1 MDHGKLR
8 QKSNFHLTYLCTSD
22 LTMEAN
28 RRDGNKAWTP
38 LFFSFVL
45 IVGMVLGFNMRD
57 SLKNKR
63 DIGNALRRNDRI
75 EEIIGL
81 IREKYVDTI
90 NTNELYENAVTGLL
104 TPLDPHTL
112 YIPTEELESVNEDL
126 EGSFSGI
133 GIEFSILRDTLEVTS
148 VIKNGPAYKAGMIA
162 GDQILKVDDSLVA
175 GNGIT
180 SDRIMKLLRGQQN
193 SLVDLTVRKI
203 SDNKV
208 AAVTIKRDMV
218 PIYSVDA
225 ALMLDQK
232 TGYIKINRF
241 SATTYDEFVEA
252 LATLKEKGAS
262 QLIVDLRDNPGGYL
276 DAATTICDEFIDGD
290 KLLVYTNGRK
300 SGKNEYYAGEKS
312 SFEHGKIAILVDE
325 GSASASEILAGAVQD
340 WDRGIIVGRR
350 TFGKGLVQEQYEMPD
365 GSALRLTIAKYYTP
379 SGRCIQRSYKEGKE
393 AYRADIE
400 KRYEDGELTG
410 KEKTKPED
418 TTKYYT
424 ANRRLVYGGGGVK
437 PDVYVAYDTNK
448 WATVAID
455 AAYSEEMK
463 TAIWDYY
470 IRNRSKLKYNSIS
483 DFVRYFND
491 EKSVMSRYISSMPLA
506 NRKNAVQL
514 FEKNSINY
522 LNTQIKAELARYLYQ
537 DNGYYT
543 VKLKEDNV
551 VNKALTTLNSPIYD
565 KLLNR

>member
-22 LTMEAN
+22 LTMETN

-38 LFFSFVL
+38 LIFSFVL

-104 TPLDPHTL
+104 TPLDPHTV

-148 VIKNGPAYKAGMIA
+148 VIKNGPAYKVGMIA

-180 SDRIMKLLRGQQN
+180 SDRIMKLLRGQKN

-203 SDNKV
+203 SDNKL

-218 PIYSVDA
+218 PIYSIDA
-225 ALMLDQK
+225 ALMVDPK

-252 LATLKEKGAS
+252 LATLNEKGAS

-276 DAATTICDEFIDGD
+276 DAATSICDEFIDGD

-470 IRNRSKLKYNSIS
+470 IQNRSKLRYNSIS

-537 DNGYYT
+537 DNGYYS

-565 KLLNR
+565 QLLNR

>member
-1 MDHGKLR
+1 MDHATAGR
-8 QKSNFHLTYLCTSD
+8 KSNFHLTYLCISD
-22 LTMEAN
+22 LKMDAN

-38 LFFSFVL
+38 LFFSIVL
-45 IVGMVLGFNMRD
+45 ILGMVFGFNMRD
-57 SLKNKR
+57 SLKSKR
-63 DIGNALRRNDRI
+63 NIGTAIRRNDRI

-81 IREKYVDTI
+81 IKEKYVDSI
-90 NTNELYENAVTGLL
+90 NANELYENAVTGLL
-104 TPLDPHTL
+104 NPLDPHTV
-112 YIPTEELESVNEDL
+112 YIPSDELESVNEDL

-133 GIEFSILRDTLEVTS
+133 GIEFSLLHDTLEVTS

-203 SDNKV
+203 SDNKL

-218 PIYSVDA
+218 PIYSIDA
-225 ALMLDQK
+225 ALMVDPK

-276 DAATTICDEFIDGD
+276 DAATSICDEFIDGD

-300 SGKNEYYAGEKS
+300 SEKNEYYAGEKS

-379 SGRCIQRSYKEGKE
+379 SGRCIQRSYKDGKE

-400 KRYEDGELTG
+400 KRLEDGELTG
-410 KEKTKPED
+410 KEKQTPED
-418 TTKYYT
+418 TTKFYT

-437 PDVYVAYDTNK
+437 PDIYVAYDTSK
-448 WATVAID
+448 WSADAIE

-470 IRNRSKLKYNSIS
+470 IQNRSKLKYNSIS
-483 DFVRYFND
+483 DFVNHFND
-491 EKSVMSRYISSMPLA
+491 EKSVITRYTSSIPLA
-506 NRKNAVQL
+506 NRKNAAQL
-514 FEKNSINY
+514 FEKKSINY
-522 LNTQIKAELARYLYQ
+522 LSTQIKAELARYLYQ
-537 DNGYYT
+537 DNGCYA

-551 VNKALTTLNSPIYD
+551 VNKALSTLNSPIYD

>member
-1 MDHGKLR
+1 M
-8 QKSNFHLTYLCTSD
+8 TYLCISD
-22 LTMEAN
+22 LTMDAN

-45 IVGMVLGFNMRD
+45 ILGMVLGFNMRD
-57 SLKNKR
+57 SLRSKR
-63 DIGNALRRNDRI
+63 DIGTALRRTDRI

-81 IREKYVDTI
+81 IKEKYVDSV
-90 NTNELYENAVTGLL
+90 NTNELYENAVNGLL
-104 TPLDPHTL
+104 NPLDPHTV
-112 YIPTEELESVNEDL
+112 YIPSDELESVNEDL

-175 GNGIT
+175 GTGIT
-180 SDRIMKLLRGQQN
+180 SERIMKLLRGQQN
-193 SLVDLTVRKI
+193 SLVDLTVKKI
-203 SDNKV
+203 SDNKL

-218 PIYSVDA
+218 PLYSIDA
-225 ALMLDQK
+225 SLMVDQK

-252 LATLKEKGAS
+252 LTSLKEKGAT
-262 QLIVDLRDNPGGYL
+262 QLILDLRDNPGGYM
-276 DAATTICDEFIDGD
+276 DAATSICDEFIDGD

-312 SFEHGKIAILVDE
+312 SFESGKIAILVDE

-365 GSALRLTIAKYYTP
+365 GSAIRLTIAKYYTP
-379 SGRCIQRSYKEGKE
+379 SGRCIQRSYKDGKE

-400 KRYEDGELTG
+400 KRLEDGELTG
-410 KEKTKPED
+410 KEKQTPED
-418 TTKYYT
+418 TTKFYT

-448 WATVAID
+448 WSATALD

-463 TAIWDYY
+463 TAIWDYF
-470 IRNRSKLKYNSIS
+470 IQNRSKLNYKTIS
-483 DFVRYFND
+483 DFVHFFND
-491 EKSVMSRYISSMPLA
+491 EKSVITRYISSLPLTKQ
-506 NRKNAVQL
+506 KNAMEL
-514 FEKNSINY
+514 FEKKSINY
-522 LNTQIKAELARYLYQ
+522 LNTQIKAELARYLFQ
-537 DNGYYT
+537 DNGYYS

-551 VNKALTTLNSPIYD
+551 VNKALTALNSPIYD
-565 KLLNR
+565 QLLNR

>member
-1 MDHGKLR
+1 MMW

-22 LTMEAN
+22 LTMDAN

-45 IVGMVLGFNMRD
+45 ILGMVLGFNMRD
-57 SLKNKR
+57 SLRSKR
-63 DIGNALRRNDRI
+63 DIGTALRRNDRI

-81 IREKYVDTI
+81 IKEKYVDSV
-90 NTNELYENAVTGLL
+90 NTNELYEDAVTGLL
-104 TPLDPHTL
+104 SPLDPHTV
-112 YIPTEELESVNEDL
+112 YIPTDELESVNEDL

-203 SDNKV
+203 SDNKL

-218 PIYSVDA
+218 PIYSIDA
-225 ALMLDQK
+225 TLMVDQK

-241 SATTYDEFVEA
+241 SATTYEEFVDA
-252 LATLKEKGAS
+252 LATLKQRGAT

-276 DAATTICDEFIDGD
+276 DAATSICDEFIDGD

-312 SFEHGKIAILVDE
+312 GFENGKIAILVDE

-379 SGRCIQRSYKEGKE
+379 SGRCIQRSYKDGKE

-400 KRYEDGELTG
+400 KRLEDGELTG
-410 KEKTKPED
+410 TEKTTPED
-418 TTKYYT
+418 TTKFYT

-448 WATVAID
+448 WSATALD

-470 IRNRSKLKYNSIS
+470 IQNRSKLNFKTIS
-483 DFVRYFND
+483 DFVHFFND
-491 EKSVMSRYISSMPLA
+491 EKTVITRYISSLA
-506 NRKNAVQL
+506 LSKRKNAMQL
-514 FEKNSINY
+514 FEKKSINY
-522 LNTQIKAELARYLYQ
+522 LNTQIKAELARYLFQ
-537 DNGYYT
+537 DNGYYA
-543 VKLKEDNV
+543 VKVKEDNV
-551 VNKALTTLNSPIYD
+551 VNKALTTLNSPLYD

>member
-1 MDHGKLR
+1 MLW
-8 QKSNFHLTYLCTSD
+8 QKSNCHLTYLCTSD
-22 LTMEAN
+22 LTMDAN

-45 IVGMVLGFNMRD
+45 ILGMVLGFNMRD
-57 SLKNKR
+57 SLRSKR
-63 DIGNALRRNDRI
+63 DIGTALRRNDRI

-81 IREKYVDTI
+81 IKEKYVDSV
-90 NTNELYENAVTGLL
+90 NTNELYEDAVTGLL
-104 TPLDPHTL
+104 SPLDPHTV
-112 YIPTEELESVNEDL
+112 YIPTDELESVNEDL

-203 SDNKV
+203 SDNKL

-218 PIYSVDA
+218 PIYSIDA
-225 ALMLDQK
+225 TLMVDQK

-241 SATTYDEFVEA
+241 SATTYEEFVDA
-252 LATLKEKGAS
+252 LATLKQRGAT

-276 DAATTICDEFIDGD
+276 DAATSICDEFIDGD

-312 SFEHGKIAILVDE
+312 GFENGKIAILVDE

-379 SGRCIQRSYKEGKE
+379 SGRCIQRSYKDGKE

-400 KRYEDGELTG
+400 KRLEDGELTG
-410 KEKTKPED
+410 TEKTTPED
-418 TTKYYT
+418 TTKFYT

-448 WATVAID
+448 WSATALD

-470 IRNRSKLKYNSIS
+470 IQNRSKLNFKTIS
-483 DFVRYFND
+483 DFVHFFND
-491 EKSVMSRYISSMPLA
+491 EKTVITRYISSLA
-506 NRKNAVQL
+506 LSKRKNAMQL
-514 FEKNSINY
+514 FEKKSINY
-522 LNTQIKAELARYLYQ
+522 LNTQIKAELARYLFQ
-537 DNGYYT
+537 DNGYYA
-543 VKLKEDNV
+543 VKVKEDNV
-551 VNKALTTLNSPIYD
+551 VNKALTTLNSPLYD

>member
-1 MDHGKLR
+1 MD
-8 QKSNFHLTYLCTSD
+8 
-22 LTMEAN
+22 AN

-45 IVGMVLGFNMRD
+45 ILGMVLGFNMRD
-57 SLKNKR
+57 SLKSKR
-63 DIGNALRRNDRI
+63 NIGTAIRRNDRI

-81 IREKYVDTI
+81 IKEKYVDSI
-90 NTNELYENAVTGLL
+90 NANELYENAVTGLL
-104 TPLDPHTL
+104 NPLDPHTV
-112 YIPTEELESVNEDL
+112 YIPSEELESVNEDL

-133 GIEFSILRDTLEVTS
+133 GIEFSILHDTLEVTS

-203 SDNKV
+203 SDNKL

-218 PIYSVDA
+218 PIYSIDA
-225 ALMLDQK
+225 ALMVDPK

-276 DAATTICDEFIDGD
+276 DAATSICDEFIDGD

-379 SGRCIQRSYKEGKE
+379 SGRCIQRSYKDGKE

-400 KRYEDGELTG
+400 KRLEDGELTG
-410 KEKTKPED
+410 KEKQSPED
-418 TTKYYT
+418 TTKFYT

-448 WATVAID
+448 WSADAID

-470 IRNRSKLKYNSIS
+470 IQNRSKLKYNSIS
-483 DFVRYFND
+483 DFVHYFND
-491 EKSVMSRYISSMPLA
+491 EKSVMTRYISSMPLA
-506 NRKNAVQL
+506 NRKNALQL
-514 FEKNSINY
+514 FEKKSINY
-522 LNTQIKAELARYLYQ
+522 LSTQIKAELARYLYQ

>member
-1 MDHGKLR
+1 MD
-8 QKSNFHLTYLCTSD
+8 
-22 LTMEAN
+22 AN

-45 IVGMVLGFNMRD
+45 ILGMVLGFNMRD
-57 SLKNKR
+57 SLRSKR
-63 DIGNALRRNDRI
+63 DIGTALRRNDRI

-81 IREKYVDTI
+81 IKEKYVDSV
-90 NTNELYENAVTGLL
+90 NANELYEEAVTGLL
-104 TPLDPHTL
+104 SPLDPHTV
-112 YIPTEELESVNEDL
+112 YIPSEELESVNEDL

-148 VIKNGPAYKAGMIA
+148 VIKNGPAAKAGMIA

-175 GNGIT
+175 GTGIT
-180 SDRIMKLLRGQQN
+180 SERIMKLLRGQQN
-193 SLVDLTVRKI
+193 SLVDLTVKKI
-203 SDNKV
+203 SDNKL

-218 PIYSVDA
+218 PIYSIDA
-225 ALMLDQK
+225 VLMVDQK

-252 LATLKEKGAS
+252 LTTLKEKGAT
-262 QLIVDLRDNPGGYL
+262 QLILDLRDNPGGYL
-276 DAATTICDEFIDGD
+276 DAATSICDEFIDGD

-312 SFEHGKIAILVDE
+312 SFENGKIAILVDE

-365 GSALRLTIAKYYTP
+365 GSAIRLTIAKYYTP
-379 SGRCIQRSYKEGKE
+379 SGRCIQRSYKDGKE

-400 KRYEDGELTG
+400 KRLEDGELTG
-410 KEKTKPED
+410 KEKNTPED
-418 TTKYYT
+418 TTKFYT

-437 PDVYVAYDTNK
+437 PDVYVAYDTNR
-448 WATVAID
+448 WSATALD

-463 TAIWDYY
+463 TAIWDYF
-470 IRNRSKLKYNSIS
+470 IQNRSKLNFKSIS
-483 DFVRYFND
+483 EFVHFFND
-491 EKSVMSRYISSMPLA
+491 EKSVITRYISSLPLTK
-506 NRKNAVQL
+506 RKNAMEL
-514 FEKNSINY
+514 FEKKSITY
-522 LNTQIKAELARYLYQ
+522 LNTQIKAELARYLFQ
-537 DNGYYT
+537 DNGYYS

-551 VNKALTTLNSPIYD
+551 VNKALTTLNSPIYNE
-565 KLLNR
+565 LLNR